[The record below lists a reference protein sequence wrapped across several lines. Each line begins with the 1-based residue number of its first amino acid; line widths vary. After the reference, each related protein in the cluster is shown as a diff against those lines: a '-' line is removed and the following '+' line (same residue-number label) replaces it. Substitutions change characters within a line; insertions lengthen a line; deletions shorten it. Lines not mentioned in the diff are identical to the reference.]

1 MMGCFS
7 FPARK
12 VSRKQSH
19 KRPEKHLPRHEDPT
33 ILALKQLVI
42 YVQKMLLDFGMFAPT
57 GLIFIVNL
65 DDMEDFLCMNES
77 HLNMTSSLD
86 MQEEFQLALFENRK
100 KDDIFASRLF
110 DLFDV
115 KKKGVIDF
123 GDFVRSLNVFH
134 PNAPKEDK
142 INFSFKL
149 YDIHGTG
156 FIERQ
161 EVKKM
166 LIALLSETDLKL
178 ADEAIEKILDNTF
191 SEVEENCKGKI
202 DESEWRTFVNRN
214 PSLLKIMTLPYLRD
228 ITISFPS
235 FLFNSEVEEIHE

>member
-12 VSRKQSH
+12 PSGKQSQ
-19 KRPEKHLPRHEDPT
+19 KGKHLPRHEDPK
-33 ILALKQLVI
+33 ILASQTAFSVSEVEALFQLYKSISCLVT
-42 YVQKMLLDFGMFAPT
+42 DD
-57 GLIFIVNL
+57 GLINK
-65 DDMEDFLCMNES
+65 
-77 HLNMTSSLD
+77 
-86 MQEEFQLALFENRK
+86 EEFQLALFENRK
-100 KDDIFASRLF
+100 KDDIFASRIF

-166 LIALLSETDLKL
+166 LIALLCETDLKL
-178 ADEAIEKILDNTF
+178 ADEIIEKILDNTF
-191 SEVEENCKGKI
+191 SEIDEGCKGKI
-202 DESEWRTFVNRN
+202 DESEWHTFVNRH

-228 ITISFPS
+228 ITIGFPS
-235 FLFNSEVEEIHE
+235 FLFNSEVEEIHD